1 MKNIK
6 YTANDIAL
14 WILNYNKNLREF
26 SNEDTED
33 ITNLKLQKL
42 LYYAQG
48 FYMEKYNTPLFNE
61 ELEAWTHGPV
71 VPEVYHKYKS
81 FGSKGIDKFEENKG
95 IDKDTVYILKEIYD
109 IFGKFSA
116 WGLRNITHSE
126 TPWNETPRGEIIAK
140 DKIKTYFKE
149 HADEKRYLFNF

>member
-61 ELEAWTHGPV
+61 NIEAWTHGPV
-71 VPEVYHKYKS
+71 VPEVYHKYKN
-81 FGSKGIDKFEENKG
+81 FGSKGIDKFEENKE

-126 TPWNETPRGEIIAK
+126 TPWIEAPRGGIISK
-140 DKIKTYFKE
+140 ERIKTYFKE
-149 HADEKRYLFNF
+149 HADEKRYLCNF